1 MAQRS
6 NRRSL
11 NLISEVA
18 ITDRVS
24 YIAGERVDSIM
35 VRSHLLQQRPNT
47 LAQTRLSSSLFAC
60 NSAADNKFRMKHNGG
75 VEVESIHR

>member
-11 NLISEVA
+11 NLISEVVT
-18 ITDRVS
+18 TDRVG
-24 YIAGERVDSIM
+24 YIGRERADSIM

-47 LAQTRLSSSLFAC
+47 LAQTSLAIPFFAC
-60 NSAADNKFRMKHNGG
+60 NSAADHTFR
-75 VEVESIHR
+75 